1 MVHAED
7 SLIQAA
13 ADARFLLS
21 RDYPRERV
29 LRVVGDRWNLDSDG
43 RHLLRRG
50 VFAPKEA
57 GARKIRLL
65 ALEDCRGKNIG
76 IDGHNVLITLE
87 TALGG
92 GQLIQ
97 GDDGVVRDIAGRGSN
112 YRPGAGTQE
121 AADLMIKALLRAKA
135 GSVQMYF
142 DAPISKSGELAALLR
157 DMIRQAGLAGDAHA
171 VAVPEQQLQK
181 HFGPVASSDSILI
194 DQVAEP
200 IDLAGLIIRESKPA
214 PAMETLKSDDVLT
227 YNSD

>member
-1 MVHAED
+1 MVHAKD

-29 LRVVGDRWNLDSDG
+29 LRVVGDRWDLDSDG

-50 VFAPKEA
+50 VFAPREA
-57 GARKIRLL
+57 EARRSRLL
-65 ALEDCRGKNIG
+65 ALQDCRGKKVG

-112 YRPGAGTQE
+112 YRMGAGTRK
-121 AADLMIKALLRAKA
+121 AADLMIKALLKAKA
-135 GSVQMYF
+135 DSVQMYL
-142 DAPISKSGELAALLR
+142 DAPMSKSGELAALLR
-157 DMIRQAGLAGDAHA
+157 DMIHQAGLAGDAHA
-171 VAVPEQQLQK
+171 VAVPERQLQE
-181 HFGPVASSDSILI
+181 HLGPVASSDSILI

-200 IDLAGLIIRESKPA
+200 IDLAGLIIRGLKPA
-214 PAMETLKSDDVLT
+214 PAMETLKE
-227 YNSD
+227 